1 MYIPK
6 LYKNEDLESAK
17 QYIKENSFGILITTQ
32 EGGAPWATHIPLEL
46 RQNEEGQDVLIG
58 HISKANP
65 QWKTFEHQTQVL
77 AIFSAHHSYVSSSW
91 YNHSTTVP
99 TWNYV
104 AVHVYGTIKILSEE
118 ALRQSLVR
126 LVDKYEQV
134 AKAPVSL
141 DKLPEKVVKRE
152 MRGIVGFEI
161 TITEFHAKQKLS
173 QNRHKEDYKNII
185 KELKDLGDVNS
196 EGIAGKMEDLLDNE

>member
-1 MYIPK
+1 MHIPK
-6 LYKNEDLESAK
+6 LFNNTDLESAK
-17 QYIKENSFGILITTQ
+17 AYIKENSFGILVTTQ
-32 EGGAPWATHIPLEL
+32 ENRAPWATHIPIEL
-46 RQNEEGQDVLIG
+46 KTNAAGKDILVG

-65 QWKTFEHQTQVL
+65 QWKQFEQQSEVL

-91 YNHSTTVP
+91 YKHSTTVP

-118 ALRQSLVR
+118 ELYQSLVR

-134 AKAPVSL
+134 SKEPVSV
-141 DKLPEKVVKRE
+141 DKMPEKMVKRE

-161 TITEFHAKQKLS
+161 EITGFEAKEKLS
-173 QNRHKEDYKNII
+173 QNRHKEDYQNII
-185 KELKDLGDVNS
+185 EELKEVGDPNAK
-196 EGIAGKMEDLLDNE
+196 GIAEKMEGLLD

>member
-17 QYIKENSFGILITTQ
+17 EYIKENSFGILITTQ
-32 EGGAPWATHIPLEL
+32 ENGAPWATHIPMEL
-46 RQNEEGQDVLIG
+46 RQITDGKDILVG

-65 QWKTFEHQTQVL
+65 QWKSFENQTQVL
-77 AIFSAHHSYVSSSW
+77 TIFSAHHSYVSSSW

-104 AVHVYGTIKILSEE
+104 AVHAYGTIKILSTDE
-118 ALRQSLVR
+118 LYQSLVR

-134 AKAPVSL
+134 AKEPIDL
-141 DKLPEKVVKRE
+141 DRMPEKVVKRE

-161 TITEFHAKQKLS
+161 EITEMHAKQKLS
-173 QNRHKEDYKNII
+173 QNRHEEDYKNII
-185 KELKDLGDVNS
+185 KELRNLGDANS
-196 EGIAGKMEDLLDNE
+196 EGIADKMEGLVE